1 MCKMGVDH
9 TKAINETIVSVI
21 NSPMKRISS
30 GEAKKILRNCG
41 ILDAQNQIKKAYQN
55 IIIKT
60 SSKNND

>member
-30 GEAKKILRNCG
+30 GEAKKILRNC
-41 ILDAQNQIKKAYQN
+41 
-55 IIIKT
+55 
-60 SSKNND
+60 